1 MTEKT
6 ILIAVPTY
14 EGKRYCQQE
23 FFEALANIEVP
34 DGYKIDMF
42 VLVNCGDMQTDKYI
56 FEIEAL
62 LEKIGLPATIGHVDF
77 PYPFTAQTRITF
89 FHNVVRAYALVAK
102 PDLVFFVESDVIITP
117 NALYRLVGAME
128 ANEDAGMVG
137 GVTMYENNSRDDGEN
152 RPVMI
157 YKNIPEDEQS
167 IAVTG
172 YSLSIIK
179 DNKTGWMTLNV
190 PVILPIGGMVT
201 LECYSKG
208 EIHERAKSGVPF
220 ECMGVSLGCSLV
232 RTQVLYHNYFR
243 FNPSLRY
250 YSDIFFMIDVR
261 RDGWKILCD
270 PTVFPPHRN
279 DEERGRPGHMI
290 DTEDWRKLPPAPANA
305 PNFIPDMGPVDR
317 VRGDY
322 KEFLDK

>member
-1 MTEKT
+1 MTDKS

-34 DGYKIDMF
+34 DGYLVDFF
-42 VLVNCGDMQTDKYI
+42 VLVNCGDMQIDKYV

-89 FHNVVRAYALVAK
+89 FHNVVRAYAQATR
-102 PDLVFFVESDVIITP
+102 PDLVFFVESDVILPTD
-117 NALYRLVGAME
+117 ALVKLEAVIR
-128 ANEDAGMVG
+128 ANEDVGMVG
-137 GVTMYENNSRDDGEN
+137 GVTMYENNARDDN
-152 RPVMI
+152 DCRPVMI
-157 YKNIPEDEQS
+157 YKHIPEDEQT
-167 IAVTG
+167 IALTG

-179 DNKTGWMTLNV
+179 DNQTGWMTLNV
-190 PVILPIGGMVT
+190 PVILPIGGMVS
-201 LECYSKG
+201 LQCFSKG
-208 EIHERAKSGVPF
+208 EIKEFALTGKPF
-220 ECMGVSLGCSLV
+220 ECAGVSLGCSLV
-232 RTQVLYHNYFR
+232 RTQVLHHNYFR

-261 RDGWKILCD
+261 KDGWRIMCE
-270 PTVFPPHRN
+270 PTVFPAHRN

-290 DTEDWRKLPPAPANA
+290 DTEDWRKLPPPPANA
-305 PNFIPDMGPVDR
+305 PNFIPDMGPVDK